1 VTEGENIDRI
11 RALEELKAVCAAA
24 QARET
29 AAFDE
34 TRRDAEAARGVPAKD
49 RGRGVAGEIA
59 LARRESPT
67 LGSRHL
73 GLARALV
80 REMPHTM
87 AALTRGAISEWRATI
102 IARETGWLPVEGRRH
117 VDAHLAGSLTQL
129 GDRRLAAEAR
139 RLAQGWDPAEA
150 VRHLRRAENERCV
163 TIRPAPDTMVHL
175 TALLPMVQGIA
186 AFAALDRDAK
196 SRIAAGEAG
205 ERTRGQVLAD
215 TLVERLT
222 GQATAQAVPVEV
234 HLIMTDTTLF
244 GGTAADVADDAGNA
258 AAHPGGPGGVEEPA
272 WVVGHGPLPAQAA
285 RDLLAPELDDM
296 AGTAR
301 VWLRRLYTHPESGQL
316 VAMDSRRRLF
326 DGLLRRMIVLRDDT
340 CRTPWC
346 DAPIRHTDH
355 ATPHAHGG
363 PTTWANA
370 SGLCERCNQAKEAP
384 GWTHTATPETLT
396 VSTPTG
402 HTHHRDT
409 LPLAR
414 TPARGQPDSIL
425 EHDLTDWVDLHWL
438 PRAS

>member
-1 VTEGENIDRI
+1 
-11 RALEELKAVCAAA
+11 
-24 QARET
+24 
-29 AAFDE
+29 
-34 TRRDAEAARGVPAKD
+34 
-49 RGRGVAGEIA
+49 
-59 LARRESPT
+59 
-67 LGSRHL
+67 
-73 GLARALV
+73 
-80 REMPHTM
+80 
-87 AALTRGAISEWRATI
+87 
-102 IARETGWLPVEGRRH
+102 
-117 VDAHLAGSLTQL
+117 
-129 GDRRLAAEAR
+129 
-139 RLAQGWDPAEA
+139 
-150 VRHLRRAENERCV
+150 
-163 TIRPAPDTMVHL
+163 
-175 TALLPMVQGIA
+175 
-186 AFAALDRDAK
+186 
-196 SRIAAGEAG
+196 
-205 ERTRGQVLAD
+205 
-215 TLVERLT
+215 
-222 GQATAQAVPVEV
+222 
-234 HLIMTDTTLF
+234 
-244 GGTAADVADDAGNA
+244 
-258 AAHPGGPGGVEEPA
+258 
-272 WVVGHGPLPAQAA
+272 VVGHGPLPAQAA